1 MEKYL
6 ERFFEMLERGEEFI
20 RPKLEEFLKRVE
32 KTLGER
38 IEKSFDRWLEKK
50 LSEEGVVNKAM
61 DRLIERLEK
70 RMRAK
75 ESPLPRREQ
84 ELKKPPRGSE
94 EDF

>member
-1 MEKYL
+1 
-6 ERFFEMLERGEEFI
+6 MLERGEEFI